1 MGGASLQSE
10 WERYYMSRS
19 MNIIKLQMRMQRPA
33 FRKGFDVK
41 KLRQAQAASSQ
52 IPLVEGVTFE
62 EKTIAGCIV
71 DAAIGENV
79 RDDAI
84 ICYIHGG
91 GFVSGDPRNFRSFT
105 SYLAKESGWPVF
117 GVVYRLAPEHPFPAA
132 PEDCYGVYLALT
144 EAYPDKKI
152 YLVGESAGATLAI
165 VTTLMAR
172 DQGARIPDAVVAYA
186 PGGDFSGTMKRP
198 VSKKKDP
205 VLNVNVLDEL
215 RNMYCPDAATN
226 PYASPCFA
234 EFGDFPPLRIV
245 WDADETLAEDGRVIA
260 QKAKAAGA
268 YVEAKEW
275 TGTFHTFEM
284 MPTIL
289 PEARE
294 EVNDSIAFLK
304 RH

>member
-1 MGGASLQSE
+1 
-10 WERYYMSRS
+10 MSRA
-19 MNIIKLQMRMQRPA
+19 MKIIKLQMRMQRPA
-33 FRKGFDVK
+33 FRKGFDGK

-52 IPLVEGVTFE
+52 IPLVQGVAFE

-71 DAAIGENV
+71 DVATPDNM

-84 ICYIHGG
+84 IYYIHGG

-105 SYLAKESGWPVF
+105 SYLAKESGWQVF

-132 PEDCYGVYLALT
+132 PEDCYGVYLALA

-152 YLVGESAGATLAI
+152 YLVGESAGATLSI

-172 DQGARIPDAVVAYA
+172 DRGVRIPDAVVAYA
-186 PGGDFSGTMKRP
+186 PGGDFSSTLKRP
-198 VSKKKDP
+198 LSKKKDP
-205 VLNVNVLDEL
+205 VLNSNVLDEL
-215 RNMYCPDAATN
+215 RNMYCPNDAMN
-226 PYASPCFA
+226 PYVSPAFA
-234 EFGDFPPLRIV
+234 NFRDFPPLRIV

-260 QKAKAAGA
+260 RKAKNAGV

-275 TGTFHTFEM
+275 QDTFHTFEM

-304 RH
+304 NLRKEENFA

>member
-1 MGGASLQSE
+1 
-10 WERYYMSRS
+10 MSRA
-19 MNIIKLQMRMQRPA
+19 MKMIKLQMRMQRPA

-41 KLRQAQAASSQ
+41 KLRQAQAASAQ
-52 IPLVEGVTFE
+52 IPLVQGVVFE
-62 EKTIAGCIV
+62 EKTIGGCIV
-71 DAAIGENV
+71 DVAAPDHM

-84 ICYIHGG
+84 IYYIHGG

-132 PEDCYGVYLALT
+132 PEDCYGVYLALA
-144 EAYPDKKI
+144 EAYPNKKI
-152 YLVGESAGATLAI
+152 YLVGESAGATLSI

-172 DQGARIPDAVVAYA
+172 DRGVRIPDAVVAYA
-186 PGGDFSGTMKRP
+186 PGGDFSGTLKRP
-198 VSKKKDP
+198 LSKKKDP
-205 VLNVNVLDEL
+205 VLNSNVLDEL
-215 RNMYCPDAATN
+215 RNMYCANDARN
-226 PYASPCFA
+226 PYVSPVFA
-234 EFGDFPPLRIV
+234 DFRDFPPLRIV

-260 QKAKAAGA
+260 QKAKDAGV

-275 TGTFHTFEM
+275 QATFHTFEM

-304 RH
+304 NLRKKEDFV